1 MHALSA
7 LRKENPVW
15 QIYRDET
22 SGRVL
27 LVVKMEPEQVE
38 VIMQGILETGFSR
51 YINYYLCKS

>member
-1 MHALSA
+1 VHALSA

-51 YINYYLCKS
+51 YKLLLM